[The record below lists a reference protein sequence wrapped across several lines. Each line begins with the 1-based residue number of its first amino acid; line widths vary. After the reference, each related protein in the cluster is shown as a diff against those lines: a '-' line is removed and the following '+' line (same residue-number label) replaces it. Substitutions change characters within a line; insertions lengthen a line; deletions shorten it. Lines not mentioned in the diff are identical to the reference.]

1 MPCNPKCLFMTTTID
16 DPEFLASW
24 QRVEGCLKCLDENQV
39 ERLFSKE
46 YASLADFHQALVDEM
61 SIKEASLKS
70 VVSSLKAENESI
82 KKETLE
88 MKAKAEKLR
97 KERNSMEVELE
108 EKNRQISTLQ
118 NSLKTNKLDN
128 KK

>member
-1 MPCNPKCLFMTTTID
+1 MTTTID

-24 QRVEGCLKCLDENQV
+24 QRVEGCLKCLDANQV

-46 YASLADFHQALVDEM
+46 YASLSDFHQALADEM
-61 SIKEASLKS
+61 RIKEASLKS
-70 VVSSLKAENESI
+70 VVSTLKAENEAI
-82 KKETLE
+82 RKETSE

-97 KERNSMEVELE
+97 EERKSMEVELK
-108 EKNRQISTLQ
+108 EKNRQIAALR
-118 NSLKTNKLDN
+118 NSLKTNNLDN

>member
-24 QRVEGCLKCLDENQV
+24 QKVEGCLKCLDANQV

-46 YASLADFHQALVDEM
+46 YASLSDFHQALADEM
-61 SIKEASLKS
+61 KFKEASLKS
-70 VVSSLKAENESI
+70 VVTSLKAENEAI

-88 MKAKAEKLR
+88 MKSKAEKLR
-97 KERNSMEVELE
+97 EERMAMEEELAE
-108 EKNRQISTLQ
+108 NNRQIAALR